1 VTSYQIADYLT
12 GSTEPW
18 AAELVAA
25 LAKGLMARN
34 ILELGAYEGKTTKLL
49 SEVAVANGGQV
60 AAVES
65 DPARA
70 AALQALGL
78 PAVQVV
84 CDDAISVL
92 KRDVPPWD
100 FAFVD
105 DDHTYAHVAEELELL
120 IPQMRRG
127 GLIVMHDVIGVFGLD
142 RLVHR
147 HGGTI
152 LHTPLMHAAGGLGL
166 ISVHDP
172 MLHDRLGNFVVI
184 Q

>member
-1 VTSYQIADYLT
+1 MSYQIADYLT

-25 LAKGLMARN
+25 LAKGIMAKN
-34 ILELGAYEGKTTKLL
+34 VLELGAYEGKTTRLL
-49 SEVAVANGGQV
+49 AEAVAGTGGTV

-78 PAVQVV
+78 PRVQVV

-92 KRDVPPWD
+92 KRPQPAWD

-105 DDHTYAHVAEELELL
+105 DDHTLAHVQEELSLL
-120 IPQMRRG
+120 LPQMRRG
-127 GLIVMHDVIGVFGLD
+127 GLIVMHDVLGVFGLD
-142 RLVHR
+142 RLVYR

-152 LHTPLMHAAGGLGL
+152 LHTPLLHAAGGLGL

-172 MLHDRLGNFVVI
+172 LLHDHLGNTIVI